1 MEKYYKVLEIHIN
14 ATLREVTQAYRNMVK
29 VWHPDRFPND
39 IKLQKKANEKLKE
52 INEAYERIINHLKNP
67 HKQQQSQQYE
77 RTEKQER
84 QASQPPPSTDDIR
97 VCPNCGTKN
106 KILRGMPNE
115 IATCWKCNQPLY
127 HKKQAKQPPPR
138 QTKPNKL
145 YHLKKYWVLYLILGL
160 ILTGTIWDYIK
171 PRLVDN
177 ADTSTKPYPTNIQER
192 PPFKLVGMPDSPA
205 GTSGERTPFKL
216 VGMETTQKSLND
228 LISDKELNLSLQKLS
243 DDELIDLYKRS
254 SPVYKP
260 PSMVSGLAQDVIVSA
275 NKIKQKSRDLFN
287 NKNQTPKPL
296 SKQDTNKKHSD
307 IVDPYDNKTQTSAK
321 LPVLENNPQQTPK
334 VKDIWHETI
343 SDPEFKALDFS
354 SKRRVVDGFMD
365 KFIIPDAGYQAL
377 PEERK
382 ANILHQFE
390 RDAGIANEDDNASK
404 TSELPSTEKMIGDT
418 KTRPDTELGGSYF
431 KRGND
436 KYDSQDYTG
445 AVKDYSKAI
454 ELNPKYASTYNNR
467 GSAKAKLQDYTGAI
481 QDYSKAIELNPKY
494 ASAYNN
500 RGNAKESL
508 KDKQGALADYSKA
521 GELGYTK
528 AYEDIQRIQKG
539 N

>member
-97 VCPNCGTKN
+97 VCPNCCTKN
-106 KILRGMPNE
+106 KILHRWRINE
-115 IATCWKCNQPLY
+115 ATCGKCNQPLY
-127 HKKQAKQPPPR
+127 HEKRAKQQPPPR

-177 ADTSTKPYPTNIQER
+177 ADMSTKPDSTN
-192 PPFKLVGMPDSPA
+192 
-205 GTSGERTPFKL
+205 
-216 VGMETTQKSLND
+216 QKSLND
-228 LISDKELNLSLQKLS
+228 LTNDKELNSSLEKMS
-243 DDELIDLYKRS
+243 TDELIDLVNKNE
-254 SPVYKP
+254 PVYKP
-260 PSMVSGLAQDVIVSA
+260 PSIVSGLVQDVIVSA

-334 VKDIWHETI
+334 VKTVKDIWHETI

-354 SKRRVVDGFMD
+354 SKRRVVDGFME

-404 TSELPSTEKMIGDT
+404 TSELPSTGKIIGDT

-431 KRGND
+431 KQGCA
-436 KYDSQDYTG
+436 KYELQDHTG
-445 AVKDYSKAI
+445 AIQDFSKAI
-454 ELNPKYASTYNNR
+454 ELDPK
-467 GSAKAKLQDYTGAI
+467 D
-481 QDYSKAIELNPKY
+481 
-494 ASAYNN
+494 ASAYYN
-500 RGNAKESL
+500 RGIAKKLL
-508 KDKQGALADYSKA
+508 KDKFGALADYSKA
-521 GELGYTK
+521 GELGETK
-528 AYEDIQRIQKG
+528 AYEQIQRIQKG